1 MTIIL
6 CIVMLGIGVKGVI
19 VESSGELK
27 KGSVSTLVLTVLRDG
42 PLHGY
47 QIAREID
54 RRSAGYFDCKEGTLY
69 PALHRLEREG
79 LLEAEW
85 RQAGEQRRRKYYALT
100 PAGERHLI
108 ESAAEWRTFSSRLL
122 EMIEGC

>member
-1 MTIIL
+1 MQMEGEPVTTPN
-6 CIVMLGIGVKGVI
+6 
-19 VESSGELK
+19 ELK

-47 QIAREID
+47 QIAREIE

-85 RQAGEQRRRKYYALT
+85 RPAGEQRRRKYYTLT
-100 PAGERHLI
+100 AAGAHRLA
-108 ESAAEWRTFSSRLL
+108 ESAEEWRTFSTRLL
-122 EMIEGC
+122 QMIEGR